1 MKKKKKTKLNYPR
14 IIAAAIIV
22 VALIG
27 VLIFML
33 NRPSN
38 SGSGDNSGSNQQVAS
53 SSDPYSIRSNAT
65 DYQKEIYQ
73 ELQDALKSKNS
84 QSIAEALAKNF
95 VADFFTLSNK
105 TIKND
110 VGGTQFWSTDARL
123 TLRTKAIDTFYTNL
137 ELYIEDYGSENLPT
151 VKEVTVLDSSS
162 MDGYN
167 LYAVSVTWTYESNSK
182 FDTSEFQNS
191 AMLEITNE
199 SGTSFI
205 YNFY

>member
-1 MKKKKKTKLNYPR
+1 MPKKKKTKLNYPR

-33 NRPSN
+33 TRPSN
-38 SGSGDNSGSNQQVAS
+38 SGSGGNSGSNQQVAS

-65 DYQKEIYQ
+65 DYQKEIYK
-73 ELQDALKSKNS
+73 ELQEALKGTSS
-84 QSIAEALAKNF
+84 QAIAEALAKNF

-110 VGGTQFWSTDARL
+110 VGGTQFWSSDARL

-199 SGTSFI
+199 SGTSYI